1 MIKQVENKIFKEFLE
16 KKGLRFTKERAVILK
31 EVFSNHGHF
40 DPDDLLI
47 KMREKGVRVSKASI
61 YRTLP
66 LLLES
71 GLVEEVEKID
81 KHAHYEHTFG
91 HGHHDHLI
99 CIKCGRVISLFSEKL
114 ERLQEKLCKKEKF
127 KSITHTLEIRGYC
140 SKCEAKDR

>member
-1 MIKQVENKIFKEFLE
+1 MEDKIFKEFLE
-16 KKGLRFTKERAVILK
+16 KKGFKFTKEREAVLK
-31 EVFSNHGHF
+31 EVFSTHNHF
-40 DPDDLLI
+40 DPDELLI
-47 KMREKGVRVSKASI
+47 KMRKKGIRVSKASI

-66 LLLES
+66 LLLEC
-71 GLVEEVEKID
+71 GLVEQVEKID

-127 KSITHTLEIRGYC
+127 SSISHTLEIRGYC
-140 SKCEAKDR
+140 AKCNAKLK